1 MSLLRKSL
9 PLEFDARDQAYC
21 DPKLI
26 TEHDD
31 LQYKEEELDEKV
43 KTMKEKSK
51 ELKDLTQA
59 FLQTARAAKNP
70 DGTPMYK
77 SRKTGKPLGG
87 GRKRK
92 TRKHKKVRKSHR
104 R

>member
-1 MSLLRKSL
+1 MSLSRKSL
-9 PLEFDARDQAYC
+9 PLEFDVRDKECEPALYKTY
-21 DPKLI
+21 P
-26 TEHDD
+26 D
-31 LQYKEEELDEKV
+31 LQNKEEELDEKV

-51 ELKDLTQA
+51 ELKELTQA

-92 TRKHKKVRKSHR
+92 TRKHKKARKTHR

>member
-1 MSLLRKSL
+1 MSLSRKSL
-9 PLEFDARDQAYC
+9 PLEFDARDKECEPDLYKMY
-21 DPKLI
+21 P
-26 TEHDD
+26 D
-31 LQYKEEELDEKV
+31 LQNKEEELNDKMN
-43 KTMKEKSK
+43 TMKAKSK
-51 ELKDLTQA
+51 ELKELTQA

-92 TRKHKKVRKSHR
+92 TRKHKKTRKTHR